1 MTFEELIAAF
11 AATYGIEGLEAGNGT
26 ATLDVDGMEVSIL
39 YDGPANTVTLCG
51 EIGEP
56 PATAEGRFG
65 EVMLQ
70 ANFLFGGTEG
80 ATLAQDP
87 ETRAFAIVRALELP
101 GLDPDAFSEAV
112 ERFVNQLERWKRLLA
127 DFRPIMLQEA
137 QPAETEES
145 RISMMLDQR
154 FLKV

>member
-11 AATYGIEGLEAGNGT
+11 AARYGIEGLEAGDG
-26 ATLDVDGMEVSIL
+26 AAALDVDGMEVGIL
-39 YDGPANTVTLCG
+39 YDGPADAVTLCA

-56 PATAEGRFG
+56 PATAEDRFG
-65 EVMLQ
+65 GVMLQ
-70 ANFLFGGTEG
+70 ANFLFRGTDG

-87 ETRAFAIVRALELP
+87 DTEAFAIVRALELP

-127 DFRPIMLQEA
+127 DFRPAMLQTA
-137 QPAETEES
+137 KQEEPGDPG
-145 RISMMLDQR
+145 IAMQFEQN

>member
-1 MTFEELIAAF
+1 MELKEIADGL
-11 AATYGIEGLEAGNGT
+11 AAKFGIEGLAVEDGEA
-26 ATLDVDGMEVSIL
+26 ALEIDGMPVLLSE
-39 YDGPANTVTLCG
+39 G
-51 EIGEP
+51 EGAAIVMTDFVGEP
-56 PATAEGRFG
+56 PAEAEGRFG

-70 ANFLFGGTEG
+70 ANFLFRGTEG
-80 ATLAQDP
+80 ATLAQNP

-127 DFRPIMLQEA
+127 DFRPAMLQTA
-137 QPAETEES
+137 KQEEPGDPG
-145 RISMMLDQR
+145 IAMQFEQN